1 MPAITPASIATVPS
15 PKDYPAKR
23 HCQNVVKQ
31 LGVTEGAL
39 YLEGLATPIK
49 GDSDTELPFYQDAN
63 FYYLTGAADPDLKFV
78 YDIATG
84 YSTLLVP
91 QHPQEE
97 IIWIG
102 EQELQDRYPVDKVQF
117 THELEALLTA
127 LRPTTIYALTKQQGL
142 QSLSVAMNV
151 LNTTALKE
159 CLEEARL
166 FKSPEE
172 VALMRKANNISSA
185 AHKALIQSVHAG
197 TSEGKLYAR
206 FVYECSVR
214 GGVWQAYGGIVG
226 RGTHA
231 AILHYTKN
239 DADITDE
246 NDVVLVDAGCEFRGY
261 ASDITR
267 TFPVGPQ
274 FTPKARD
281 IYALVLK
288 MQKVRL
294 GEVNT
299 VLDNIQVGVEWVDL
313 HRLAMKVC
321 AQGLLDL
328 GILQGSLEAIMA
340 QHVPAVFFP
349 HGLGHSIG
357 LNTHDVAGFPKGVTP
372 IDEPGLRNLRMRR
385 KLEVGMVVTV
395 EPGCYFVPAL
405 LRLAQ
410 ANAQQAELIN
420 FDLVQEY
427 LSVGGVRIEDS
438 VVVTEDGYINLTTA
452 PKEIEEVEALR
463 ADYQSHKKRAL
474 DEA

>member
-1 MPAITPASIATVPS
+1 MPPITAASLATVPS

-23 HCQNVVKQ
+23 HCQNVVTQ
-31 LGVTEGAL
+31 LGVTEGVL
-39 YLEGLATPIK
+39 YLEGLSTPIK

-84 YSTLLVP
+84 HSTLLVP
-91 QHPQEE
+91 QLPPEE

-102 EQELQDRYPVDKVQF
+102 EQEPLQELQDRYPVDKVRF

-127 LRPTTIYALTKQQGL
+127 LRPTTIYALDNQQGL
-142 QSLSVAMNV
+142 QHLSIVANV
-151 LNTTALKE
+151 MNTTMLKE

-166 FKSPEE
+166 IKSPEE
-172 VALMRKANNISSA
+172 VALMRKANDISSA
-185 AHKALIQSVHAG
+185 AHRALMQSVHVG

-206 FVYECSVR
+206 FVYECSAR

-239 DADITDE
+239 NADITNE

-288 MQKVRL
+288 MQK
-294 GEVNT
+294 T
-299 VLDNIQVGVEWVDL
+299 VLDNIKVGVEWVDL

-328 GILQGSLEAIMA
+328 GILQGSLEAILA

-357 LNTHDVAGFPKGVTP
+357 LNTHDVAGFPRGVTP

-385 KLEVGMVVTV
+385 KLAVGMVVTV

-410 ANAQQAELIN
+410 ANAQQAKLIN
-420 FDLVQEY
+420 FDLIQEY

-438 VVVTEDGYINLTTA
+438 VVVTADGYINLTTA